1 MIMGPPD
8 TDSDDDDDD
17 DEGIQFGKRKSGAAE
32 DDEGCSETQ
41 EILLKWTGS
50 KEQRENAPSNVST
63 CTRWTKVVAS
73 VFWAIQ
79 TN

>member
-1 MIMGPPD
+1 MTAFTMIMGPPD

-41 EILLKWTGS
+41 EILLK
-50 KEQRENAPSNVST
+50 
-63 CTRWTKVVAS
+63 
-73 VFWAIQ
+73 
-79 TN
+79 